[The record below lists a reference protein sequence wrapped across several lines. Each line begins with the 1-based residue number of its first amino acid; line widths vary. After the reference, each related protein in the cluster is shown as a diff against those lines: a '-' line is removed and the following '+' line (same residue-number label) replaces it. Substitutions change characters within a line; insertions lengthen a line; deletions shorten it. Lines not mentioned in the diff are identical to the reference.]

1 MRLNACL
8 RNLTN
13 LQYLYFCL
21 KSCGFA
27 SSNRPK
33 RELLAKCD
41 LSKAGLGLD
50 PSVGVV
56 LSHGFASDGL
66 IGRISQWR
74 MARHF
79 QGIKA

>member
-13 LQYLYFCL
+13 LQYLYFCQ

-27 SSNRPK
+27 SSNR
-33 RELLAKCD
+33 RARALLAKCD
-41 LSKAGLGLD
+41 LSEAGLGLD

-56 LSHGFASDGL
+56 SSHGFASDGPVV
-66 IGRISQWR
+66 RILLWR
-74 MARHF
+74 MARRF